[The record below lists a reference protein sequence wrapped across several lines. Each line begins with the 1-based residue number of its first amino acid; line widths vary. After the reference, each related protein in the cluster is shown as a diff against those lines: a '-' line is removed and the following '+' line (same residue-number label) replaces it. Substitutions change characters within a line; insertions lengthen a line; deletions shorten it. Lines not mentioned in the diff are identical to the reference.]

1 MFIKENISLFSVLS
15 ASSLVSNEISKNI
28 GLFLATFLTQLKYLN
43 NSKRTK
49 TLYFECVIN
58 LFNDIR
64 KEN

>member
-15 ASSLVSNEISKNI
+15 ASSLVSNELTENI
-28 GLFLATFLTQLKYLN
+28 GLFLAAFLTLLECQE

>member
-1 MFIKENISLFSVLS
+1 MFIKENISLFFVLS
-15 ASSLVSNEISKNI
+15 ASSLVIIELLENI
-28 GLFLATFLTQLKYLN
+28 ELFLAAFLTLLEYQE

-49 TLYFECVIN
+49 TLYFECLKN

>member
-15 ASSLVSNEISKNI
+15 ASSLVSNELTENI
-28 GLFLATFLTQLKYLN
+28 GLFLAALLTLLEYQE

-58 LFNDIR
+58 LFNDIG

>member
-1 MFIKENISLFSVLS
+1 MFIKENISLFSILS
-15 ASSLVSNEISKNI
+15 TSSLASNELPENI
-28 GLFLATFLTQLKYLN
+28 GLFLAAFLTLLEYQE

-64 KEN
+64 KKN

>member
-15 ASSLVSNEISKNI
+15 ASSLIIIELPENI
-28 GLFLATFLTQLKYLN
+28 ELFLANFLTRLQYQK

-49 TLYFECVIN
+49 ALYFERVIN
-58 LFNDIR
+58 LFNDIG

>member
-15 ASSLVSNEISKNI
+15 ASSLVSNELPENI
-28 GLFLATFLTQLKYLN
+28 GFLLAAFLTRLEYQK

-49 TLYFECVIN
+49 TIYFECLKN

>member
-15 ASSLVSNEISKNI
+15 ASSLVSNELPKNI
-28 GLFLATFLTQLKYLN
+28 GFLLAVFLNRQEYQK

-49 TLYFECVIN
+49 TIYFESLKN
-58 LFNDIR
+58 LFDDIK

>member
-15 ASSLVSNEISKNI
+15 ASSLVSNELPKNI
-28 GLFLATFLTQLKYLN
+28 GFLLAAFLTLLEYQE

-49 TLYFECVIN
+49 TLYFECLKN

>member
-15 ASSLVSNEISKNI
+15 ASSLVIIELPENI
-28 GLFLATFLTQLKYLN
+28 ELFLANFLIRLQYQK

-49 TLYFECVIN
+49 ALYFECVIN

>member
-15 ASSLVSNEISKNI
+15 ASSLVSNELPKNI
-28 GLFLATFLTQLKYLN
+28 GFLLAAFLTRLKYQK

-49 TLYFECVIN
+49 TIYFECLKN
-58 LFNDIR
+58 LFDDIK

>member
-1 MFIKENISLFSVLS
+1 MFIKENTPLFSVLS
-15 ASSLVSNEISKNI
+15 VSSLFSNELPENI
-28 GLFLATFLTQLKYLN
+28 ELFLTTFLTSLEYQK

>member
-15 ASSLVSNEISKNI
+15 ASSLVSNELTEDIE
-28 GLFLATFLTQLKYLN
+28 LLLATFLTRLEYQK

>member
-15 ASSLVSNEISKNI
+15 ASSLVSNELTENI
-28 GLFLATFLTQLKYLN
+28 GLFLAALLTLLEYQE

-49 TLYFECVIN
+49 TLYFECLKNI
-58 LFNDIR
+58 FNDIR

>member
-15 ASSLVSNEISKNI
+15 ASSLVSNELPKNI
-28 GLFLATFLTQLKYLN
+28 GFLLAAFLTRLEYQK

-49 TLYFECVIN
+49 TIYFECLKN
-58 LFNDIR
+58 LFDDIK

>member
-15 ASSLVSNEISKNI
+15 ASSLVSNELPKNI
-28 GLFLATFLTQLKYLN
+28 GFLLTTFLTRLVYQK

-49 TLYFECVIN
+49 TIYFECLKN
-58 LFNDIR
+58 LFDDIK